1 MIIRAIWVKIR
12 LNLSTTATLGP
23 GGWDTTRMKGVG
35 MLVVLLRGG
44 GGFRILVSLRVFL
57 GKTPSLFSREGL
69 V

>member
-12 LNLSTTATLGP
+12 LNLSTTVTLGP

-44 GGFRILVSLRVFL
+44 GGISDF
-57 GKTPSLFSREGL
+57 GL
-69 V
+69 TSGVPGQNAIII

>member
-1 MIIRAIWVKIR
+1 MIIRAILVKIR
-12 LNLSTTATLGP
+12 LNLSTTATSGP
-23 GGWDTTRMKGVG
+23 GDWDTTHMKGMG
-35 MLVVLLRGG
+35 MLVVLLRE